1 MNNRQPAGSPTGG
14 QFASAPAS
22 EAELTLDQAGSAPA
36 VGTFRGTTTRD
47 ATGQQYDGQDVVAAN
62 DLGDG
67 TCEVQFR
74 DGQWAL
80 VDTAELEPRTVNR
93 A

>member
-1 MNNRQPAGSPTGG
+1 MTNRQPAGRPTGG
-14 QFASAPAS
+14 QFAPSTAPESDVCLA
-22 EAELTLDQAGSAPA
+22 AEPA
-36 VGTFRGTTTRD
+36 VGTFRMLTTRD
-47 ATGQQYDGQDVVAAN
+47 GTGHHYNGQEVVAAN

-80 VDTAELEPRTVNR
+80 VDTAEFEP
-93 A
+93 AQ